1 MNLLATLDASPTAA
15 ALAPEENVLPRVRR
29 IAADTLAPIV
39 TEIDLDGRYP
49 EKVLREVGAA
59 GGFAR
64 HLLPSGD
71 MAAAIDVMA
80 VLGEQCLS
88 TAFLGWC
95 QNACAWYLENTENAA
110 LREAVLP
117 AVASARQL
125 GGTALSNP
133 MKTLS
138 GIESLLLRG
147 ERVDGGYRVSGNLP
161 WVSNLGPDHVF
172 GAVFRVGEKADGQ
185 SVMALLR
192 CDASGLELRQAHR
205 FTALEGTRTFSVRC
219 RDLYVPNEWILAEP
233 AEPFLRKIRPGF
245 ILLQTGMALG
255 LVRGCIEIMRRAGRS
270 THNVNALLPV
280 QPDEIEERLEALTAR
295 VRALAVTPRETAPH
309 FMRHVLTARL
319 ACSELSLEAA
329 QAAMLHAGARGYVQT
344 APAQRRLRESYF
356 VAIVTPAIKHLRKE
370 LAALD
375 RSNGSEAELTTF

>member
-1 MNLLATLDASPTAA
+1 MSLLTTLEAAPTAD
-15 ALAPEENVLPRVRR
+15 ALAPEEDVLAR
-29 IAADTLAPIV
+29 IRQIASDALAPIV

-49 EKVLREVGAA
+49 EEVLRQVGAA
-59 GGFAR
+59 GGFAQ
-64 HLLPSGD
+64 HLASSGD

-110 LREAVLP
+110 LREALSP
-117 AVASARQL
+117 AVASAHEL

-147 ERVDGGYRVSGNLP
+147 ERVDGGYWVSGNLP

-172 GAVFRVGEKADGQ
+172 GAVFRAGDKADGQ

-192 CDASGLELRQAHR
+192 CEAPGLELRQVHR
-205 FTALEGTRTFSVRC
+205 FTALEGTRTFSVGC
-219 RDLYVPNEWILAEP
+219 RDLYVPDGWVLAAP

-270 THNVNALLPV
+270 THHVNGFLPV
-280 QPDEIEERLEALTAR
+280 QPDEIEKRLEALTAR
-295 VRALAVTPRETAPH
+295 VHALAVTPRETDRN

-375 RSNGSEAELTTF
+375 RINGSAPTTS

>member
-1 MNLLATLDASPTAA
+1 
-15 ALAPEENVLPRVRR
+15 V
-29 IAADTLAPIV
+29 
-39 TEIDLDGRYP
+39 
-49 EKVLREVGAA
+49 
-59 GGFAR
+59 GFAQ
-64 HLLPSGD
+64 HLSPPFGPQLGD
-71 MAAAIDVMA
+71 MATAIDVMA
-80 VLGEQCLS
+80 VLGEHCLS

-110 LREAVLP
+110 LREALLP
-117 AVASARQL
+117 AVASTRQL

-133 MKTLS
+133 MKSLS

-147 ERVDGGYRVSGNLP
+147 ERVEGGYRVSGNLP

-172 GAVFRVGEKADGQ
+172 GAVFRVGDKADGQ

-192 CDASGLELRQAHR
+192 CDAPGLELRQAHR

-219 RDLYVPNEWILAEP
+219 RDVYVSDGWVLAEP

-255 LVRGCIEIMRRAGRS
+255 LIRGCIEIMRRAGRS
-270 THNVNALLPV
+270 TDHVNGFLSV
-280 QPDEIEERLEALTAR
+280 QPDEIEARLEALAVR
-295 VRALAVTPRETAPH
+295 VRALAVTPRETDPH

-375 RSNGSEAELTTF
+375 RSNGSAPTTS